1 MIDPDLLNEP
11 PKSDQVTPYDER
23 HLKNYLRLL
32 DADAEGADWR
42 EAVSLVFGIN
52 PDQHTDAARRFYDAH
67 LSRAQWMTR
76 VGYLQL
82 AARGHE
88 MPQAH

>member
-1 MIDPDLLNEP
+1 MIGPDILDEP
-11 PKSDQVTPYDER
+11 PTSDLVTSYDER

-42 EAVSLVFGIN
+42 EAVLLVFGVD
-52 PDQHTDAARRFYDAH
+52 PDQQPEAARRFYNAH
-67 LSRAQWMTR
+67 LSRAGWMTR

-88 MPQAH
+88 MPQTS